1 MPVFRRTMLVT
12 GALALALN
20 SGCYAYQPVAT
31 GAAPAGQSVRARL
44 NAEGTAELTRFLGPR
59 VRVVEGTLASV
70 RDDGALVI
78 GVEQVQTQDGLR
90 QPWAGEGVVTFPRQ
104 FIEQVEVRALNR
116 RQTTIASVALLGA
129 LVLIAVVALAAGFGK
144 GSPDSGGGPP
154 PAR

>member
-1 MPVFRRTMLVT
+1 MPVFRRTLLVT

-20 SGCYAYQPVAT
+20 SACYAYQPVVT

-44 NAEGTAELTRFLGPR
+44 SAEGTVELTRFLGPR
-59 VRVVEGTLASV
+59 VRAVEGTLSSV

-78 GVEQVQTQDGLR
+78 GVEQVQTLDGLR

-104 FIEQVEVRALNR
+104 YIEQVEVRALNR
-116 RQTTIASVALLGA
+116 RQTTIASVALVGA

-154 PAR
+154 PTR